1 MDERFEDV
9 IRRLWLDQQGV
20 ALELADELA
29 RLARQDDPSAD
40 ALERGYRA
48 AHQLAGSLGMYGV
61 PEGSEIASRLEDHL
75 SPSQEGA
82 LPPDVVVSLTARL
95 RRLVAAGPIAS
106 RRDAGP

>member
-9 IRRLWLDQQGV
+9 IRRLWFEQQGT

-29 RLARQDDPSAD
+29 RLARHNDPSAD

-48 AHQLAGSLGMYGV
+48 AHRLAGSLGMYGI

-75 SPSQEGA
+75 SPGQERA
-82 LPPDVVVSLTARL
+82 LPRDVVVSLAARL
-95 RRLVAAGPIAS
+95 RRLVADGPIAPS
-106 RRDAGP
+106 P